1 MSESSPANTFQ
12 PRQVPCPG
20 CAGTSLYSSANPY
33 RPFCSA
39 RCKGVDLGAWASEA
53 FKLPDNTPP
62 DEPFGDPRLQ

>member
-1 MSESSPANTFQ
+1 MSQSSPTETFQ
-12 PRQVPCPG
+12 PRRVACPA
-20 CAGTSLYSSANPY
+20 CAGKSLYSSANPY

-39 RCKGVDLGAWASEA
+39 RCKGVDLGAWASET